1 MFCWNYNTPIHN
13 ITIGV
18 NQMNFNIKVL
28 IPVCHDQEN
37 HVAGVDFESSGWMLK
52 QHFDIK
58 NLKL

>member
-1 MFCWNYNTPIHN
+1 MFCWNYNTPIHE
-13 ITIGV
+13 
-18 NQMNFNIKVL
+18 QHNIKVL

-58 NLKL
+58 ILKL

>member
-1 MFCWNYNTPIHN
+1 MNN

-28 IPVCHDQEN
+28 IPVCHNQEN

>member
-1 MFCWNYNTPIHN
+1 MNN

-58 NLKL
+58 ILSSYKF